1 MNKNI
6 INKTR
11 KIATPLLVA
20 RNDKS
25 HVSLRGTLSE
35 VEGDEAI
42 PGVSNRLLN
51 FVRSDKKFTPMRALK

>member
-6 INKTR
+6 INKTK

-25 HVSLRGTLSE
+25 HVSLRGS
-35 VEGDEAI
+35 VASKQS
-42 PGVSNRLLN
+42 PGVSNGLLN
-51 FVRSDKKFTPMRALK
+51 FGRSDKKFTPMRVLE